1 MADKDEKKETEEKE
15 ASQGGKSFMK
25 WIILGVAVI
34 VLAGG
39 GFTGYL
45 MFSKKDVAEGDQQEK
60 DAVQAAKPQE
70 VVQSIIVP
78 LESFIVNLMDRG
90 GSGKRYLKTTIELDV
105 ADETSREL
113 VDVRKAQLRDTILLL
128 LTGQTFK
135 EINSIEGK
143 LELKQALLVRINQAL
158 GGKIVNRLYFTEF
171 VVQ

>member
-1 MADKDEKKETEEKE
+1 MADKDEKKEAEGSEV
-15 ASQGGKSFMK
+15 SQGGKSFMK
-25 WIILGVAVI
+25 WIIIGVAVV
-34 VLAGG
+34 VLTAG

-45 MFSKKDVAEGDQQEK
+45 IFAKQDAADGDHQAQA
-60 DAVQAAKPQE
+60 AVQTAKPNK
-70 VVQSIIVP
+70 VAQSIIVP

-105 ADETSREL
+105 LDEASSEL
-113 VDVRKAQLRDTILLL
+113 VYVRRAQLRDTILLL

-135 EINSIEGK
+135 EINSVEGK

-158 GGKIVNRLYFTEF
+158 GGKIVKKLYFTEF